1 MMTQLEFCSEH
12 NATAIARAQAS
23 EPATIPTVGDR
34 AHVPREKDNPIY
46 LQVAGRDFY
55 YDEHGALSTVRLSC
69 VLLPDDENEAP
80 RERPLALDS
89 SIAIR
94 HHYPADAAPILNVP
108 FSCPR
113 CACLMTLH
121 QPDPELTDRLLA
133 VCEYCK
139 SWYLT
144 NPTETMLRF
153 IRQPRNRPSRQ

>member
-1 MMTQLEFCSEH
+1 MTLLEFCSEH
-12 NATAIARAQAS
+12 DATAIARAQAS

-34 AHVPREKDNPIY
+34 AYVPGEEDEPVHV
-46 LQVAGRDFY
+46 QVAGRDFY

-69 VLLPDDENEAP
+69 ILLPDDEDPAP
-80 RERPLALDS
+80 QIGRQTLNTS
-89 SIAIR
+89 SPVH
-94 HHYPADAAPILNVP
+94 HHYSVYKAIPNLP

-121 QPDPELTDRLLA
+121 QPDPELSDHLLA

-144 NPTETMLRF
+144 NPAETKLSL
-153 IRQPRNRPSRQ
+153 IRQPRDRPSRQ